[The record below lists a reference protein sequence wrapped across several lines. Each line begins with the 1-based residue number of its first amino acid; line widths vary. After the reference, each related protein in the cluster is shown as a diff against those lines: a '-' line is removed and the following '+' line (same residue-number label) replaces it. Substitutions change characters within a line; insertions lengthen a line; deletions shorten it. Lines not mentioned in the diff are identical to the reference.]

1 MSDPSAPPGT
11 PLSGT
16 PSADRGAPHGASRP
30 DAPMPYAFPAD
41 AEAGLDSGQ
50 PAGGAPSRAPIYVAL
65 FVVAALS
72 GAALFTSGFSLGAQ
86 QAVTPGTSA
95 ADQQLFTP
103 YWEAFNKVTSEYVG
117 TIDERKLVEGSIK
130 GLFDAIEDPY
140 SGYMTSEEY
149 RLSLSGLSGQF
160 EGIGAEMSSQD
171 EDEAACAPVS
181 ETCRLVVVRVLRGSP
196 ALEAGLQADDVVLSV
211 DEQSVI
217 GSTLEET
224 VAKVRGQKGTP
235 VTLGLERDGRLLD
248 LTIVRGVID
257 TEEVRSEVL
266 ADGQMGY
273 LKIDGFSSSA
283 DDDFVKELRLLVEDQ
298 GIDSLILDLRDDPGG
313 FVNVAQ
319 TVASQFIAEGPIY
332 WQETADGRQE
342 AFQASPDGVATDPGI
357 ELVLLVNG
365 GSASASEIVAGALQD
380 TGRATL
386 LGETTF
392 GKGTIQQWIE
402 LSGDNG
408 GFRLSVAKWL
418 TPDKTWV
425 HETGITPD
433 VVVPR
438 PEDTPAEE
446 DPQLDR
452 ALELLTRATGATDGL
467 RLAA

>member
-1 MSDPSAPPGT
+1 
-11 PLSGT
+11 
-16 PSADRGAPHGASRP
+16 
-30 DAPMPYAFPAD
+30 MPYAFPAD
-41 AEAGLDSGQ
+41 PGPGLGSGQ
-50 PAGGAPSRAPIYVAL
+50 PAGGSPSRAPIYVAL

-72 GAALFTSGFSLGAQ
+72 GAALFASGFSLGAQ

-171 EDEAACAPVS
+171 EDEVACAPVS
-181 ETCRLVVVRVLRGSP
+181 ETCRLVIVRVIRGSP
-196 ALEAGLQADDVVLSV
+196 ALAAGLEADDVVLSV

-217 GSTLEET
+217 GSTLEGT

-235 VTLGLERDGRLLD
+235 VKLGLERDGRLLD
-248 LTIVRGVID
+248 LTIVRDVID

-266 ADGQMGY
+266 ADGQVGY

-357 ELVLLVNG
+357 KLVLLVNG

-386 LGETTF
+386 VGETTF

-425 HETGITPD
+425 HETGVTPD

-438 PEDTPAEE
+438 PEDTPVGE

-452 ALELLTRATGATDGL
+452 ALELLTRATGSTDGL

>member
-1 MSDPSAPPGT
+1 
-11 PLSGT
+11 
-16 PSADRGAPHGASRP
+16 
-30 DAPMPYAFPAD
+30 MPYAFPAD
-41 AEAGLDSGQ
+41 AEAGLGSGQ
-50 PAGGAPSRAPIYVAL
+50 PAGGTPSRAPIYVAL

-266 ADGQMGY
+266 ADGQVGY

-438 PEDTPAEE
+438 PEDTPAGE

>member
-1 MSDPSAPPGT
+1 MSDPVAPPGT
-11 PLSGT
+11 PPYGT
-16 PSADRGAPHGASRP
+16 PPSDP
-30 DAPMPYAFPAD
+30 
-41 AEAGLDSGQ
+41 EAGPRSGQ

-103 YWEAFNKVTSEYVG
+103 FWEAFNKVTSEYVG

-181 ETCRLVVVRVLRGSP
+181 ETCRLVIVRVIRGSP
-196 ALEAGLQADDVVLSV
+196 ALAAGLEADDVVLSV

-235 VTLGLERDGRLLD
+235 VKLGLERGGRLLD
-248 LTIVRGVID
+248 LTIVRDVID

-266 ADGQMGY
+266 ADGQVGY

-298 GIDSLILDLRDDPGG
+298 GVDSLILDLRDDPGG

-438 PEDTPAEE
+438 PEDTPAGE

>member
-1 MSDPSAPPGT
+1 MSDPAAPLGT
-11 PLSGT
+11 PPAPTS
-16 PSADRGAPHGASRP
+16 DRTRT
-30 DAPMPYAFPAD
+30 
-41 AEAGLDSGQ
+41 
-50 PAGGAPSRAPIYVAL
+50 PIYVAL
-65 FVVAALS
+65 FVVAALA
-72 GAALFTSGFSLGAQ
+72 GAALFSSGFTLGAQ

-95 ADQQLFTP
+95 ANQQLFTP
-103 YWEAFNKVTSEYVG
+103 YWEAFNKVSHEYVG
-117 TIDERKLVEGSIK
+117 DVDERKLVEGSIK

-160 EGIGAEMSSQD
+160 QGIGAEMSSQD
-171 EDEAACAPVS
+171 EDGAACAPVS
-181 ETCRLVVVRVLRGSP
+181 ETCRLVVVRVIRGSP
-196 ALEAGLQADDVVLSV
+196 ALEAGLRAQDIVVSV
-211 DEQSVI
+211 DEESVI
-217 GSTLEET
+217 DSTLEET
-224 VAKVRGQKGTP
+224 VAKVRGEKGTP

-248 LTIVRGVID
+248 LTIVRDTID
-257 TEEVRSEVL
+257 IEAVRSEIL
-266 ADGQMGY
+266 ADGQVGY
-273 LKIDGFSSSA
+273 LKIDGFSSNAA
-283 DDDFVKELRLLVEDQ
+283 DDLAEQLRELVEVQD
-298 GIDSLILDLRDDPGG
+298 IDSLILDLRDDPGG

-332 WQETADGRQE
+332 WEETAGGDQKAFE
-342 AFQASPDGVATDPGI
+342 ATPDGIATDPAI
-357 ELVLLVNG
+357 RLVLLVNG

-386 LGETTF
+386 VGETTF

-425 HETGITPD
+425 HEAGITPD

-438 PEDTPAEE
+438 PADTPEGE

-452 ALELLTRATGATDGL
+452 AIELLTRATGEVPGL
-467 RLAA
+467 RAAA